1 MALAG
6 RKVPPDSSE
15 QLIDGLDQPWDVDLN
30 RIPQDAMVDQIVP
43 MDKVVSCACDI
54 LPGDIA
60 TPLFE
65 FVREPPYALTDDLD
79 ASLQGG
85 RRLPIRQQRIERVD
99 GTQCTRLFGGI
110 AYLCERN
117 SRVTPTHESS

>member
-1 MALAG
+1 MSPRPALAG
-6 RKVPPDSSE
+6 RKVPHESSE
-15 QLIDGLDQPWDVDLN
+15 QLIDGLDQPWDIDLN

-43 MDKVVSCACDI
+43 MDKVVSCAGDI

-65 FVREPPYALTDDLD
+65 FVGEPPYALTDYLD

-85 RRLPIRQQRIERVD
+85 RRLPIR
-99 GTQCTRLFGGI
+99 
-110 AYLCERN
+110 
-117 SRVTPTHESS
+117 